1 VLNAVAQQAA
11 AWASTN
17 AQDPAAL
24 AELRS
29 PQAKKAPANL
39 LTTIIGPIM
48 GGMLI
53 FFAFFTGGSTSQ
65 TLLKEHEEGTLARLF
80 TTPTRLSSILGGKFI
95 AVGLTVLVQ
104 VTVLLAAAF
113 LIFGIQWGDLPSV
126 ALTALGIVA
135 CATSFGIFL
144 TSLVKSTRQSGIIY
158 GGLMTV
164 TGMLGMMRVF
174 TGAQPGGSTP
184 FDAVSLLMP
193 QGWAVRGLLLGI
205 RGAGVGDAALNLL
218 VLLGWSLVFFII
230 GLLRF
235 QKRFA

>member
-1 VLNAVAQQAA
+1 V
-11 AWASTN
+11 
-17 AQDPAAL
+17 
-24 AELRS
+24 RS
-29 PQAKKAPANL
+29 PEAKKVPANL
-39 LTTIIGPIM
+39 ITSIIGPIM

-65 TLLKEHEEGTLARLF
+65 TILKEQEEGTLSRLF
-80 TTPTRLSSILGGKFI
+80 TTPTRISSILGGKFV

-104 VTVLLAAAF
+104 VVVLLAAAR
-113 LIFGIQWGDLPSV
+113 LIFSIQWGDLPSV

-144 TSLVKSTRQSGIIY
+144 TSFVKSTRQSGIIY

-164 TGMLGMMRVF
+164 TGMLGMMRIF
-174 TGAQPGGSTP
+174 TGAQPGGSAP
-184 FDAVSLLMP
+184 FDFVSLLMP
-193 QGWAVRGLLLGI
+193 QGWAVRGLLMGLH
-205 RGAGVGDAALNLL
+205 GAPLGDAALNLL
-218 VLLGWSLVFFII
+218 ALLGWSLVFFTA